1 MKHFLL
7 ASFIFLGGITQAWGQ
22 DLEAL
27 LDSTEEK
34 KVEYAKAT
42 FKSSRVVNL
51 HSVEK
56 VATGALEFRISH
68 RFGTLN
74 GGSYQLWGLDQ
85 ATIRLGLDY
94 GINDWLMVGL
104 GRSTYEKT
112 YDFFVKANF
121 TRQSTGARQM
131 PVSVLYFGS
140 VAINTLRPDALGS
153 REMDFQNRLS
163 YVNQLIIGRKF
174 SEAFSLQLSPTFVM
188 RNMTPMSLT
197 RSDNLWAMGAAGRL
211 KLSKRVALNAEYVY
225 RLPPTESRALA
236 EFNNYYNSLSVGFD
250 IETGGHVFQFHVSNS
265 SPMIE
270 KGFIAETTGDWTNGG
285 VHIGFNI
292 TRNFQ
297 LGNKKGGELKMK

>member
-7 ASFIFLGGITQAWGQ
+7 AGFICLGAIAQAWGQ
-22 DLEAL
+22 DLESL
-27 LDSTEEK
+27 LDSNEEK
-34 KVEYAKAT
+34 KVEYTKAT

-94 GINDWLMVGL
+94 GISDWLMVGL

-112 YDFFVKANF
+112 YDFFVKANL

-163 YVNQLIIGRKF
+163 YVNQVIIGRKF

-197 RSDNLWAMGAAGRL
+197 RSDNLWALGAAGRL

-236 EFNNYYNSLSVGFD
+236 EFNNYYNSLSIGFD

-270 KGFIAETTGDWTNGG
+270 KGFLAETTGDWTNGG